1 MKYEIS
7 KSYLCR
13 SDRYD
18 DFYIIKATSD
28 NGVSKYYE
36 GYSQLYKELL
46 SRTSDMKC
54 SSLNGDTIEK
64 SPIYQTV
71 SADDYKRQILTQFI
85 HGVKMEKTFSVAIT
99 NDLIGYT
106 RFSPESF
113 DEFMKILSTGKSY
126 LDVKS
131 ADLFS
136 KSADGDELIGIKYYD
151 ACKDVPNNEQY
162 KSTFNRIHRFM
173 SEDGICYYLLM
184 KVNSIY
190 APFLLREFDPMA

>member
-13 SDRYD
+13 NDRYD
-18 DFYIIKATSD
+18 DFYLIKATSD

-36 GYSQLYKELL
+36 GYSQLYKKLTD
-46 SRTSDMKC
+46 STSDMKFY
-54 SSLNGDTIEK
+54 SLNGDTIEK
-64 SPIYQTV
+64 SPIYQTI
-71 SADDYKRQILTQFI
+71 STDDYKRPILTQFI
-85 HGVKMEKTFSVAIT
+85 QGVKMEKTFSVAIT

-106 RFSPESF
+106 IFSPESF
-113 DEFMKILSTGKSY
+113 DEFMKILSTGESY

-136 KSADGDELIGIKYYD
+136 KSSDGDELIGIKYDD
-151 ACKDVPNNEQY
+151 AFKDVPNEEEY
-162 KSTFNRIHRFM
+162 KNTFNRIHRFM

-190 APFLLREFDPMA
+190 VPFLLREFDPME